1 MWSKIKPYVIS
12 ILIALGVGAL
22 SALITKNNMNLVYE
36 QVNKPP
42 LSPPM
47 ALFPVVWC
55 ILFVLMGI
63 SSAIIYINRN
73 TNPEIASSA
82 LKLYGVQL
90 VFNFLWPIAFF
101 NFQAFLF
108 AFIWIMVLWVLIIA
122 MIVQFNK
129 INKTAGYLQIP
140 YLVWTT
146 FAAYL
151 NLMIYILNR

>member
-1 MWSKIKPYVIS
+1 MWKRIKPYVIS
-12 ILIALGVGAL
+12 ILIALLVGGL
-22 SALITKNNMNLVYE
+22 SAFLTKDNMDIYKDITR
-36 QVNKPP
+36 PF

-47 ALFPVVWC
+47 KLFPIVWSV
-55 ILFVLMGI
+55 LFVLMGI
-63 SSAIIYINRN
+63 SSAIIYINN
-73 TNPEIASSA
+73 ETNPEIASSA

-108 AFIWIMVLWVLIIA
+108 SFIWIMVLWILIIA

-140 YLVWTT
+140 YLIWTT